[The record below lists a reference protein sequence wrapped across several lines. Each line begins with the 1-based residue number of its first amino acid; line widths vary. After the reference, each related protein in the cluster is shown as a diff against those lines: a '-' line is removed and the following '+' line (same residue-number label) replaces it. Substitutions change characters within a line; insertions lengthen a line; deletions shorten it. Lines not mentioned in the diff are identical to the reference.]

1 MDLLLWR
8 HAHALD
14 GGPDL
19 LRPLSEKG
27 RLQAARMATW
37 LQGILPRHA
46 RILVSPALRTRQTA
60 ETLARDYQVIQ
71 DLAPGFGVEALLRAT
86 GWPHARDPVLV
97 VGHQPSLGQT
107 CRQLLCGAGT
117 EMSLQKG
124 ALVWLEH
131 RERNGQKQTLLKAAM
146 SPDLLRTDP
155 VHPTG
160 DGD

>member
-14 GGPDL
+14 GDPDL
-19 LRPLSEKG
+19 LRPLSDKG
-27 RLQAARMATW
+27 RAQAVRMAAW

-60 ETLARDYQVIQ
+60 EALGRDYQVLQ
-71 DLAPGFGVEALLRAT
+71 DLAPGVGMEALLRAT

-97 VGHQPSLGQT
+97 VGHQPTLGQV
-107 CRQLLCGAGT
+107 CRLLLCGAGT

-124 ALVWLEH
+124 ALVWLGH
-131 RERNGQKQTLLKAAM
+131 RERQGLGQTLLKTAM
-146 SPDLLRTDP
+146 SPELLRTDP
-155 VHPTG
+155 VQI
-160 DGD
+160 